1 MGINTVVYGWKRCVP
16 GREEACARHI
26 DEFTSYL
33 TGLQTDGSISS
44 FDTVLLDTDTSASIG
59 RGFYL
64 IKGEDA
70 KLGEILGSP
79 GFTEHITRSV
89 MDLEE
94 TELSRGV
101 SGPLVAERMETLAAV
116 PA

>member
-1 MGINTVVYGWKRCVP
+1 MGINSVVYGWKRCVP
-16 GREEACARHI
+16 GREVACARHI

-33 TGLQTDGSISS
+33 TGLETDGYISS
-44 FDTVLLDTDTSASIG
+44 YDTVLLDSDTSSIG
-59 RGFYL
+59 GFFL
-64 IKGEDA
+64 IKGEEA

-79 GFTEHITRSV
+79 DFTEHITRSV

-94 TELSRGV
+94 TVLSRGV

>member
-1 MGINTVVYGWKRCVP
+1 MGINTVVYGWKSCVP
-16 GREEACARHI
+16 GREASCVRHI

-33 TGLQTDGSISS
+33 AGLKTDGSISS
-44 FDTVLLDTDTSASIG
+44 YDTVLLEPDSSI
-59 RGFYL
+59 RGFFL

-70 KLGEILGSP
+70 KLDELISST
-79 GFTEHITRSV
+79 GFTEHVTRAV

-94 TELSRGV
+94 TVLSRGV
-101 SGPLVAERMETLAAV
+101 SGPLVKERIETLAAV

>member
-16 GREEACARHI
+16 GREASCARHI

-33 TGLQTDGSISS
+33 ADLKTDGSISS
-44 FDTVLLDTDTSASIG
+44 YDTVLLEPGSSPS
-59 RGFYL
+59 GFFL

-70 KLGEILGSP
+70 KLGEVIRSTD
-79 GFTEHITRSV
+79 FTGHVTRSV

-94 TELSRGV
+94 TVLSRGV
-101 SGPLVAERMETLAAV
+101 SGPLVKERIATLAAV